1 MNGPKQGK
9 ILILI
14 VVPEVRKEAFK
25 EKVRRKC
32 SWLTCLVY

>member
-9 ILILI
+9 ILIFI

-25 EKVRRKC
+25 ERSAKNV
-32 SWLTCLVY
+32 LGLLV